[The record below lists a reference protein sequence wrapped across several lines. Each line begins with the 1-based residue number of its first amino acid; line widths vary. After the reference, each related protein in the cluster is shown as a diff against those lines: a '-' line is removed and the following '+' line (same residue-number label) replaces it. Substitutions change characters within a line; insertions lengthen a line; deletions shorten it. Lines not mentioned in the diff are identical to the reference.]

1 MLLHAK
7 VIWKGQGCYSYYN
20 FVFIM
25 VLRVSEEECSLRTVI
40 MEI

>member
-25 VLRVSEEECSLRTVI
+25 VLRVSEESYFCVARGTV
-40 MEI
+40 